1 MKPFR
6 ALVRQHLRANRRAN
20 RPSWSPREE
29 PFEQL
34 SPEVIDVAE
43 LLRRDH
49 REDPR

>member
-6 ALVRQHLRANRRAN
+6 LLVRRQLRANRRAN
-20 RPSWSPREE
+20 RPSWSPVED

-43 LLRRDH
+43 LLRRE
-49 REDPR
+49 RSEEPR